1 MLYADRWVLC
11 ADVAGRGVTSRE
23 RRGGRREGRG
33 TDREGGG
40 MRRGERRRDEGE
52 SGGMTASKENKKT
65 IMTPVIHTT
74 VSIHHKGCCGYLH
87 SMPQ

>member
-1 MLYADRWVLC
+1 MLYADRWILC

-23 RRGGRREGRG
+23 RPGGRREGRG
-33 TDREGGG
+33 TDREGG

-52 SGGMTASKENKKT
+52 SGGMTASKENKT

>member
-1 MLYADRWVLC
+1 
-11 ADVAGRGVTSRE
+11 
-23 RRGGRREGRG
+23 
-33 TDREGGG
+33 

>member
-1 MLYADRWVLC
+1 MLYADRWILC

-23 RRGGRREGRG
+23 RPGGRREGR
-33 TDREGGG
+33 GGG

-52 SGGMTASKENKKT
+52 SGGMTASKENKT